1 MNKNSS
7 NLTIKYLID
16 LLNDKQLIRIDRRK
30 YLIDTFPTLKIGE
43 QISYNNLLYLIMI
56 AYKNIKYK
64 IDEDTLKII
73 IDDVVIKTEKQNIQ
87 KTIYDSSIESSKKK
101 KFINH
106 IISQTNKEE
115 QASNENI
122 LILTYYFGVNLII
135 YNSVSQIIKCYYYDN
150 FLDKEQPF
158 IVIKE
163 TKDKNSSHTF
173 YELVYLQNK
182 YVFEHNDPLIKEL
195 MANTFIV
202 GLEQN
207 KRLEYLVTNKV
218 SEEYTNIKQ
227 INMKIIKIRLV
238 PTKSIN
244 MINKLRSTNYYKI
257 KIKKNII

>member
-1 MNKNSS
+1 
-7 NLTIKYLID
+7 
-16 LLNDKQLIRIDRRK
+16 
-30 YLIDTFPTLKIGE
+30 
-43 QISYNNLLYLIMI
+43 MI

-163 TKDKNSSHTF
+163 TKETIGTKP
-173 YELVYLQNK
+173 YL
-182 YVFEHNDPLIKEL
+182 
-195 MANTFIV
+195 
-202 GLEQN
+202 
-207 KRLEYLVTNKV
+207 
-218 SEEYTNIKQ
+218 
-227 INMKIIKIRLV
+227 
-238 PTKSIN
+238 
-244 MINKLRSTNYYKI
+244 
-257 KIKKNII
+257 